1 MGCKNNTLLTINFL
15 YKICFCT
22 KLNILGLFTHP
33 FIQNKLF
40 WSVACYANKRMVLAF
55 INTKK
60 TMWLQN
66 CFELNASGL
75 TFWINSSIYKTFC
88 LNKHSKTKCINSKD
102 KWNFFF
108 VSCNNAEHCAHVAVW
123 KIQMSVDFQL
133 MKADAGALAS
143 LAGDQLK
150 SAGWLVQELTKN
162 QRLLQ
167 GWVEESTAVILRSL
181 VVLDAKHLQ
190 KYPLPAEA
198 SGSWPVSVPA
208 FTGTYSLQPP
218 VVL

>member
-1 MGCKNNTLLTINFL
+1 M
-15 YKICFCT
+15 
-22 KLNILGLFTHP
+22 
-33 FIQNKLF
+33 
-40 WSVACYANKRMVLAF
+40 SCY
-55 INTKK
+55 
-60 TMWLQN
+60 
-66 CFELNASGL
+66 
-75 TFWINSSIYKTFC
+75 
-88 LNKHSKTKCINSKD
+88 
-102 KWNFFF
+102 
-108 VSCNNAEHCAHVAVW
+108 NAEHCAHVAVW

-143 LAGDQLK
+143 L
-150 SAGWLVQELTKN
+150 AGWLVQELTKN

-208 FTGTYSLQPP
+208 FTGIYSLLHHF
-218 VVL
+218 VLYAFLSLIAVS